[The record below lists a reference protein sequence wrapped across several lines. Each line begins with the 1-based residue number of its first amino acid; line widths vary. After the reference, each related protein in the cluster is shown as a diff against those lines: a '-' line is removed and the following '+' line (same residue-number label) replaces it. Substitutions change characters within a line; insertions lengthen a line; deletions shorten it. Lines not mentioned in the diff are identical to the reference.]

1 MSPIK
6 ARPGIRSQRQDLPDE
21 WRVGLLSPDPSN
33 PRPVFSPPPQLQV
46 ATKGSSG
53 AVVSEAGGQK
63 SLSQVLVSAEVKVG
77 VQVLATT
84 VEEAGGEETDL
95 AEEEEVYEMTSMDN
109 IVLGLDEEEDTP
121 RYGPPLQSRVGPL
134 LTHLERSGP

>member
-6 ARPGIRSQRQDLPDE
+6 ARPGTRSQRQDLPDE

-33 PRPVFSPPPQLQV
+33 PRPVFSPPPLPQ
-46 ATKGSSG
+46 AAAKSSSASG
-53 AVVSEAGGQK
+53 AVASEVGGQK
-63 SLSQVLVSAEVKVG
+63 GLSQVLVSVEAKVG

-95 AEEEEVYEMTSMDN
+95 AEEERWPFVD
-109 IVLGLDEEEDTP
+109 I
-121 RYGPPLQSRVGPL
+121 
-134 LTHLERSGP
+134 